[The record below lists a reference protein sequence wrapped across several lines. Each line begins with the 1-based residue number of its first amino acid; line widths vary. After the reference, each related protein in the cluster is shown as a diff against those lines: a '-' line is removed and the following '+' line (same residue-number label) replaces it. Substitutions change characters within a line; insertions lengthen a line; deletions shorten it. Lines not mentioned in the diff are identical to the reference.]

1 MQKVFL
7 ALTIMILAFAANRVS
22 AKPDRIVLGYSATW
36 RDADSGPECYDFDA
50 ITHLARAF
58 LTPHPDGTIEV
69 PPGYFNPTLES
80 LARLHGVKLLMSL
93 GGEASNAE
101 NWLSIARHPEYF
113 DRFCADL
120 AKLLNDHNYDGIDID
135 WEPSATTTE
144 DGQAFNSFMSNL
156 RARFAR
162 QIISTALG
170 ASEYWI
176 GHFNWKQIADNVDYV
191 NVMTYD
197 YSGGWGGQAAFCSNL
212 FPASVYTPKPTL
224 SVAEGMNNL
233 IQYHAVPPGKLLLGI
248 TFWPSRFA
256 VDHIGDRFPV
266 NAPGWSTNITYAQA
280 MSLLHTST
288 YTDFWDDRAA
298 TPYMERKAG
307 GSVVVYES
315 PRSIRAKCEY
325 AAKLGCAGVMIWHL
339 GADLNGDKTPLM
351 DAVAQSV
358 GADTPALPREAFDQ
372 YRSDLLNQIG
382 QLDHQI
388 PVDENA
394 SQLQLENRWAWLQD
408 QQWTRD
414 APKSPN
420 AK

>member
-1 MQKVFL
+1 MSL
-7 ALTIMILAFAANRVS
+7 ALTAKPVS
-22 AKPDRIVLGYSATW
+22 AKPDRIVVGYSATW
-36 RDADSGPECYDFDA
+36 RDADSGPECYDFNA

-93 GGEASNAE
+93 GGEASNAD

-144 DGQAFNSFMSNL
+144 DGQAFNSFMSHL
-156 RARFAR
+156 RARFPR
-162 QIISTALG
+162 QIITTALG

-197 YSGGWGGQAAFCSNL
+197 YSGGWGGEADFCSNL

-224 SVAEGMNNL
+224 SVAEGMTNL
-233 IQYHAVPPGKLLLGI
+233 IQNHHVPPDKLLLGI

-266 NAPGWSTNITYAQA
+266 NAPGWSENITYAQA
-280 MSLLHTST
+280 MSLLNTGA
-288 YTDFWDDRAA
+288 YVDFWDEKAA
-298 TPYMERKAG
+298 APYMERKGG
-307 GSVVVYES
+307 GSVIVYES
-315 PRSIRAKCEY
+315 PRSVRAKCNY
-325 AAKLGCAGVMIWHL
+325 AAKLGCAGVMIWHV
-339 GADLNGDKTPLM
+339 GADLYGDQTPLM
-351 DAVAQSV
+351 DAVADSV
-358 GADTPALPREAFDQ
+358 GAETPKLPPAVLEQ
-372 YRSDLLNQIG
+372 YTADLLDQIT
-382 QLDHQI
+382 QLHSDSPPQHAT
-388 PVDENA
+388 VKD
-394 SQLQLENRWAWLQD
+394 LENQWASLQD
-408 QQWTRD
+408 AQWTHDR
-414 APKSPN
+414 PKSDN